1 MNPLCSKIQ
10 ETIWENHLFRP
21 SDQLL
26 VAVSGGSDS
35 VALFRAL
42 LMLGYRV
49 RVAHCNF
56 HLRGEE
62 SMRDEA
68 FVSQLCEQ
76 LDVPLTVEDFDTRA
90 FAMENKISIEMAARQ
105 QRYTFF
111 NHECEEQSCNAICIA
126 HHRDDNVETILLN
139 LLRGTGLRG
148 LTGMKYQRGRVV
160 RPMLDVTHSEILQF
174 LADIGQEYVTDS
186 TNRETQFT
194 RNKIR
199 LQLLPLMR
207 EINPS
212 ADDAIAQTA
221 VRLADA
227 QTLLEEEMRRRLATL
242 NQNQA
247 GLLFC
252 AGIEPF
258 LSQPAPKLLLF
269 HLLYPLGFTPAQT
282 DMIWQ
287 GMSTKTGAIYASPQA
302 ELLIDRGDLKLRR
315 RTGGAPF
322 RPATLPIGGEVVTP
336 FGKISSRLIPYDGP
350 ELISRQPDVATVDFD
365 RISGPLTLRLTHR
378 GDRFMPFGMKDF
390 KLVSDYLTD
399 RKASRFEKESQLA
412 VFDNNRM
419 VWLVGRRTDQRF
431 AIGGATSTVLE
442 LKFESANLNKP

>member
-10 ETIWENHLFRP
+10 ETIWANQLFRP
-21 SDQLL
+21 SDRLL

-35 VALFRAL
+35 VALLRAL

-111 NHECEEQSCNAICIA
+111 NHECEEQGCRAICIA

-160 RPMLDVTHSEILQF
+160 RPMLDVTHREILQF
-174 LADIGQEYVTDS
+174 LAEIGQEYVTDS
-186 TNRETQFT
+186 TNKETQFT

-221 VRLADA
+221 ARLADA
-227 QTLLEEEMRRRLATL
+227 QTLLEEETNHRLTALNATRP
-242 NQNQA
+242 

-252 AGIEPF
+252 AGIEQF
-258 LSQPAPKLLLF
+258 LSQPAPRLLLF
-269 HLLYPLGFTPAQT
+269 NLLYPLGFTPAQT

-287 GMSTKTGAIYASPQA
+287 GLSNKTGAIYASPQA
-302 ELLIDRGDLKLRR
+302 ELLIDRGELKLRR
-315 RTGGAPF
+315 RTGGTPF
-322 RPATLPIGGEVVTP
+322 RPTTLPIGGEVVTP
-336 FGKISSRLIPYDGP
+336 FGKVSSRLIPYDSP

-365 RISGPLTLRLTHR
+365 LITSPLTLRLIQK
-378 GDRFMPFGMKDF
+378 GDRFIPFGMNHF
-390 KLVSDYLTD
+390 KLVSDYLTNQ
-399 RKASRFEKESQLA
+399 KASRFEKESQLA
-412 VFDNNRM
+412 VFDEERM
-419 VWLVGRRTDQRF
+419 VWLVGRRTDRRF
-431 AIGGATSTVLE
+431 AVTNATTTLLE
-442 LKFESANLNKP
+442 LKFDPLET